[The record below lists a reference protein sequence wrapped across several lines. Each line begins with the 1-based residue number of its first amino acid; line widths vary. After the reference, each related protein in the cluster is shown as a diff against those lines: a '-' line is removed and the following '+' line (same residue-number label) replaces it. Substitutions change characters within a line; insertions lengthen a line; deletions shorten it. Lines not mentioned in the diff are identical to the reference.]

1 LFYTCIIFKTH
12 PPLSTGGAL
21 TLANKYQYNQKE
33 TNDDFG
39 LWWSDYGARWYDLQ
53 RGVWGQIDP
62 LTEKYVAW
70 SGYNYGAGNP
80 MRFIDPDGRTVKGFS
95 IDKDG
100 NVQVDSK
107 KASKN
112 AQTIY
117 NAMSKTTM
125 GAAGFKKWVSSET
138 KFTLKLSA
146 KAPDGQHGKTLGFGS
161 AKGDKDYYEK
171 ATVTIS
177 TERIGDRFDKVK
189 SDEELINVVSTH
201 EVLHGTDKEQIKK
214 DKEVAA
220 MKKADG
226 SRVGYTWEQETKTLN
241 TEYSAWKQYRQMHGG
256 DATEF
261 KNDYE
266 NPNAGAIDGAGQ
278 PKPAFYGVD
287 PNGNS
292 LSNPQE
298 EE

>member
-1 LFYTCIIFKTH
+1 
-12 PPLSTGGAL
+12 
-21 TLANKYQYNQKE
+21 
-33 TNDDFG
+33 
-39 LWWSDYGARWYDLQ
+39 
-53 RGVWGQIDP
+53 GQIDP

-80 MRFIDPDGRTVKGFS
+80 MRLVDPDGRTVKGFS

-117 NAMSKTTM
+117 NAMSKTSM
-125 GAAGFKKWVSSET
+125 GTAAFKKWVSSET

-266 NPNAGAIDGAGQ
+266 NPNAGAVDGVGQ

>member
-1 LFYTCIIFKTH
+1 M
-12 PPLSTGGAL
+12 S
-21 TLANKYQYNQKE
+21 KYQYNQKE
-33 TNDDFG
+33 LNSDFDL
-39 LWWSDYGARWYDLQ
+39 LWNDYGARWYDPQLG
-53 RGVWGQIDP
+53 RWGQIDP
-62 LTEKYVAW
+62 LAEKYYAW
-70 SGYNYGAGNP
+70 SGYNYVMGNP
-80 MRFIDPDGRTVKGFS
+80 IKHTDPNGKTVKGFS
-95 IDKDG
+95 LDDKG
-100 NVQVDSK
+100 NVNMDSK

-117 NAMSKTTM
+117 SAMTKTPM
-125 GAAGFKKWVSSET
+125 EAAAFKKWGSSET
-138 KFTLKLSA
+138 KFKLKLSA
-146 KAPDGQHGKTLGFGS
+146 TAPDGRHGKTVGVLN
-161 AKGDKDYYEK
+161 KNKDGYEK

-189 SDEELINVVSTH
+189 SDEELINVVGTH
-201 EVLHGTDKEQIKK
+201 EVLHGTDKEQIEK
-214 DKEVAA
+214 DQKVAA

-226 SRVGYTWEQETKTLN
+226 TDVRYTWEQETKPLN
-241 TEYSAWKQYRQMHGG
+241 TEYSAWKQYRQMYGG

-266 NPNAGAIDGAGQ
+266 SPNPSNLDGLNQ